1 MEERILQ
8 QKVREVLKNIKSI
21 VKIPVGISNHHIH
34 LTESDYKKLFPNE
47 EIKIKRELN
56 QPGEFASEQT
66 VAIKG
71 PKGKIERVRIL
82 GPFRTH
88 SQVELS
94 LTDARKLGIKVPIR
108 LSGNLTNTPGI
119 DLESKHGF
127 LHLDEG
133 VIVAKRHIHMSEEE
147 AALLGVKKGDT
158 VSVLVNSDERS
169 VVFKDVEI
177 RPGKKFKLEMHLD
190 TDEANAG
197 NISGKSFGKII
208 D

>member
-1 MEERILQ
+1 MEEKVLQ
-8 QKVREVLKNIKSI
+8 QKVREVLKKIKTI

-66 VAIKG
+66 VTIKG
-71 PKGKIERVRIL
+71 TKGKIERVRIL
-82 GPFRTH
+82 GPFRAH

-94 LTDARKLGIKVPIR
+94 LTDTRKLGLKVPIR

-119 DLESKHGF
+119 DLESKYGS
-127 LHLDEG
+127 LHLDDG

-169 VVFKDVEI
+169 VVFNDVEI

-197 NISGKSFGKII
+197 NISRESFGKII